1 MCQRTEKSYAF
12 NKPQYSDTL
21 FIEGTVLSSADCIER
36 FLYPLVI
43 CSTFWL
49 PSSQNVSVLPFRF
62 FVVGQFLTW
71 TWQSNKSTWKSSK
84 RNNSEDLFHWNG
96 CNESICE
103 SFRRSVYLEVSCWFT
118 FSLFCFLRLLL
129 AWKSFSYLGYSRNP
143 NQQMKEKILLRRML
157 VKREDQV
164 QT

>member
-1 MCQRTEKSYAF
+1 MPLINLNILILYSLKELFCPLLIALRGFYIPWWYAL
-12 NKPQYSDTL
+12 L
-21 FIEGTVLSSADCIER
+21 FDCHLHKM
-36 FLYPLVI
+36 FLFYL
-43 CSTFWL
+43 L
-49 PSSQNVSVLPFRF
+49 K
-62 FVVGQFLTW
+62 
-71 TWQSNKSTWKSSK
+71 QSNKSTWKSSK